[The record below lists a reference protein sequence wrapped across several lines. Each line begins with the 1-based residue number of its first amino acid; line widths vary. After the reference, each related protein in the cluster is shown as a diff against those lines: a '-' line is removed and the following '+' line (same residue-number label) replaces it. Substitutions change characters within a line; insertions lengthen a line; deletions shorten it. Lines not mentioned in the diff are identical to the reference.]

1 MLSKRNGKRE
11 IAKRRTPRVKLKEDT
26 FIRFNGERS
35 KSDASFSLFGSLW
48 GLLKPQSTALF
59 TKALVQLLRK
69 FFYVL
74 LYNAVHFNFHSNCY
88 FDNVT
93 VFLYLLEYAWSI
105 MQRDDN
111 TGLNCSCE
119 RLFKWK
125 KKIPLWTTARQEKKA
140 TGKLGTTRSRAWHRD
155 CQHSTCPRWVLV
167 TTHPKSKTQPTLVSI
182 RSKLK
187 PVQIT
192 LTRICGIN
200 A

>member
-1 MLSKRNGKRE
+1 MVKEAKVMPPFLYTDPYEGFLS
-11 IAKRRTPRVKLKEDT
+11 LKVQLCSL
-26 FIRFNGERS
+26 NH
-35 KSDASFSLFGSLW
+35 SFSSYKSSFMCFFTMQFISI
-48 GLLKPQSTALF
+48 STAIAIL
-59 TKALVQLLRK
+59 
-69 FFYVL
+69 
-74 LYNAVHFNFHSNCY
+74 
-88 FDNVT
+88 
-93 VFLYLLEYAWSI
+93 I

-111 TGLNCSCE
+111 IGLNCSCE
-119 RLFKWK
+119 HLFKWK
-125 KKIPLWTTARQEKKA
+125 KKIPQWTIARQEKKA